1 LNHPSLAQDIIHE
14 LREEVQKFEQNPK
27 GSFGTIIKVS
37 GRNVAYPLRKST
49 LLKLAED
56 VDDFKQNLS
65 VALQI
70 LQIKDISVLDND
82 IEEIKTI
89 VKVTQAYNVAVD
101 VRDWLKAPDSSVD
114 YNIAQEKRHTQTE
127 QWLVKSATFRD
138 WLERDNSF
146 LCIYGFAGCGKS
158 VLCSTAIQHTFR
170 HAQSR
175 KGCAVAYFFFTF
187 RDVSKQDASA
197 FLPAALLQLC
207 CQVAGVEEDLAGL
220 KKSSPNGCPP
230 TATLLEYLRQV
241 ITRSQQLY
249 ILIDALDECPDDG
262 RRFNVLSVVQTMRQW
277 SLPNL
282 HLIITS
288 RDILDIRQS
297 LDAIKDGAI
306 ELRNEGVN
314 EDISQYLSDIMEQ
327 DPQLSR
333 WGSRRETIKED
344 LSQKAQG
351 R

>member
-114 YNIAQEKRHTQTE
+114 YKSPRRSDMPKPGSGSLRARHLVTGLNKTIPSSGSTALPVVGNQFCAPPPSSTRFAMLSPEKGVQLRTSS
-127 QWLVKSATFRD
+127 LPFATFQNRTR
-138 WLERDNSF
+138 LPFCLQHYYNS
-146 LCIYGFAGCGKS
+146 
-158 VLCSTAIQHTFR
+158 
-170 HAQSR
+170 
-175 KGCAVAYFFFTF
+175 AVKL
-187 RDVSKQDASA
+187 R
-197 FLPAALLQLC
+197 
-207 CQVAGVEEDLAGL
+207 EL
-220 KKSSPNGCPP
+220 KR
-230 TATLLEYLRQV
+230 T
-241 ITRSQQLY
+241 
-249 ILIDALDECPDDG
+249 
-262 RRFNVLSVVQTMRQW
+262 
-277 SLPNL
+277 
-282 HLIITS
+282 
-288 RDILDIRQS
+288 
-297 LDAIKDGAI
+297 
-306 ELRNEGVN
+306 
-314 EDISQYLSDIMEQ
+314 
-327 DPQLSR
+327 
-333 WGSRRETIKED
+333 
-344 LSQKAQG
+344 
-351 R
+351 